1 MTSRSIRTLPRA
13 ALALGALALAI
24 AVVRVPLHAQPGP
37 GGMPPTVVE
46 AVRPVVDRVSDA
58 VSAVGSLRAAESIVV
73 QPELAGRI
81 EQVHFTEGQSV
92 KAGAPLFTLDAS
104 LVRAEVREWE
114 ATAAQSQ
121 READL
126 VNSMVA
132 RKLIAPAELD
142 TKRSALAVSQAR
154 LSSARTRLSKTV
166 IHAAFDGVVGLR
178 QVSPGE
184 YVEIGQPLVNLVQI
198 DPIKLDLRV
207 PQTLL
212 AQVAVGQNL
221 TVAVD
226 AFPGE
231 SFTGKVYA
239 IDPQLDADGRSIVL
253 RATVANDDGRLMPGL
268 FARVALELAARE
280 GALLV
285 PEQALWPQ
293 GDKQFVYVID
303 QGKAKLV
310 EITTG
315 VRRDGLVEVRT
326 GLTPEAMVIT
336 AGQLKIG
343 PGAAVRI
350 AAPPPAK

>member
-1 MTSRSIRTLPRA
+1 MNPRSLPKLTTA
-13 ALALGALALAI
+13 AVALAAI
-24 AVVRVPLHAQPGP
+24 ALLSIPQRAPLHAQPA

-46 AVRPVVDRVSDA
+46 AVRPLVDRVSDA
-58 VSAVGSLRAAESIVV
+58 ISAVGSLRAAESIVV

-126 VNSMVA
+126 VNSMVS
-132 RKLIAPAELD
+132 RKLVAPAELD
-142 TKRSALAVSQAR
+142 AKRSQLAVSQAR
-154 LSSARTRLSKTV
+154 LSSARTRLDKTV
-166 IHAAFDGVVGLR
+166 ISAAFDGVVGLR

-184 YVEIGQPLVNLVQI
+184 YVEVGQPLVNLVQVN
-198 DPIKLDLRV
+198 PIKLDLRV

-212 AQVAVGQNL
+212 AQVAVGQRL
-221 TVAVD
+221 AVEVD
-226 AFPGE
+226 AFAGE
-231 SFTGKVYA
+231 KFAGSVYA

-253 RATVANDDGRLMPGL
+253 RATVDNEDGRLRPGL
-268 FARVALELAARE
+268 FARVALELAARDD
-280 GALLV
+280 ALLV

-293 GDKQFVYVID
+293 GSKQFVYVVED
-303 QGKAKLV
+303 GKAKLV
-310 EITTG
+310 EVTTG
-315 VRRDGLVEVRT
+315 VRRDGMVEIRT
-326 GLTPEAMVIT
+326 GLTPESSVIT

-343 PGAAVRI
+343 PGAPVRI

>member
-1 MTSRSIRTLPRA
+1 MNTRIPSRLPRVA
-13 ALALGALALAI
+13 IALCAIALAFGLLRA
-24 AVVRVPLHAQPGP
+24 PLLAQPGA

-58 VSAVGSLRAAESIVV
+58 ISAVGSLRAAESIVV

-81 EQVHFTEGQSV
+81 ERVHFTEGQTV
-92 KAGAPLFTLDAS
+92 KAGAPLFTLDAD
-104 LVRAEVREWE
+104 LVRAEVNEWE

-126 VNSMVA
+126 VNSMVS
-132 RKLIAPAELD
+132 RKLVAPAELD
-142 TKRSALAVSQAR
+142 AKRSALAVSQAR
-154 LSSARTRLSKTV
+154 LSSARTRLDKTV
-166 IHAAFDGVVGLR
+166 ISAAFDGVVGLR

-184 YVEIGQPLVNLVQI
+184 YVEVGQPLVNLVQV

-212 AQVAVGQNL
+212 AQVAVGQRL
-221 TVAVD
+221 AVEVD

-231 SFTGKVYA
+231 KFAGSVYA

-253 RATVANDDGRLMPGL
+253 RATVDNQDGRLRPGL
-268 FARVALELAARE
+268 FARVALELAARAD
-280 GALLV
+280 ALLV

-293 GDKQFVYVID
+293 GSKQFVYVIKE
-303 QGKAKLV
+303 GKAELV
-310 EITTG
+310 EVTTG
-315 VRRDGLVEVRT
+315 VRRGGMVEIRT
-326 GLTPEAMVIT
+326 GLVPESSVIT

-343 PGAAVRI
+343 PGAPVRI
-350 AAPPPAK
+350 AAPAK